1 MQQRQTIRDLKV
13 NDDVRSVFL
22 IGAASLQQS
31 RNGPYWR
38 LELRDATGSL
48 EAKIWSPLSAEFSN
62 LAPGQLVEVGGRVGL
77 FREQPQVTVEN
88 LRPLTDAERDA
99 LNLADFMPASPRP
112 PAHMLAEAEALCRAE
127 FTHKPWRTFALAVLG
142 DEAIRARLL
151 TAPAAKSVHHAYVGG
166 LLEHMLSV
174 AGLCLRMADHYP
186 ELDRQTLLAAALF
199 HDIGKLEEMNG
210 GLTTEYTDAGRLLG
224 HIIQGLAM
232 LEPFLAASGLE
243 PDLALHFRH
252 LIASHHGEPEFGAPK
267 QPATAEAFA
276 LHHADNVDAKIA
288 QWRALFPAG
297 PEQSSDGAAERTKE
311 NGDDTANAVHSS
323 PQREELEWSPWQNT
337 LSRSLCRPVRT
348 PENAAPK
355 NAKEPRGGVK
365 TIRKTAR
372 AASTLQD
379 NAEETPP
386 APKPRDDR
394 QCSLL

>member
-112 PAHMLAEAEALCRAE
+112 PAQMLAEAEALCRAE

-186 ELDRQTLLAAALF
+186 
-199 HDIGKLEEMNG
+199 
-210 GLTTEYTDAGRLLG
+210 
-224 HIIQGLAM
+224 
-232 LEPFLAASGLE
+232 
-243 PDLALHFRH
+243 
-252 LIASHHGEPEFGAPK
+252 
-267 QPATAEAFA
+267 
-276 LHHADNVDAKIA
+276 
-288 QWRALFPAG
+288 
-297 PEQSSDGAAERTKE
+297 
-311 NGDDTANAVHSS
+311 
-323 PQREELEWSPWQNT
+323 
-337 LSRSLCRPVRT
+337 
-348 PENAAPK
+348 
-355 NAKEPRGGVK
+355 
-365 TIRKTAR
+365 
-372 AASTLQD
+372 
-379 NAEETPP
+379 
-386 APKPRDDR
+386 
-394 QCSLL
+394 

>member
-22 IGAASLQQS
+22 IWAASLQQS

-112 PAHMLAEAEALCRAE
+112 PAQMLAEAEALCRAE

-151 TAPAAKSVHHAYVGG
+151 TAPAAKSVHHAYAGG

-379 NAEETPP
+379 NAEETPS